1 MSYYTH
7 TTYYYYYYYYRY
19 HLSAEDRLI
28 NFWSTIYLGIHS
40 FQV

>member
-7 TTYYYYYYYYRY
+7 TTYYYYYYYYYRY

-28 NFWSTIYLGIHS
+28 NF
-40 FQV
+40 